1 MGPRICVVVFL
12 LLGLLQPVALGQ
24 RQQRDGALYRWGGE
38 QWVQVDGYGVRV
50 SVAPDGAAWVVNSQ
64 NEIYH
69 FVNGRFDRL
78 PGTAT
83 DIGVGGDGTAWIIGT
98 DSNVYRWTHD
108 NWERMPGTGVA
119 ISVDRSG
126 S

>member
-1 MGPRICVVVFL
+1 MGC
-12 LLGLLQPVALGQ
+12 
-24 RQQRDGALYRWGGE
+24 E

-64 NEIYH
+64 NDIHH

-108 NWERMPGTGVA
+108 NWERMVA
-119 ISVDRSG
+119 DSGDVVVEPRAIQSSPRSRHA
-126 S
+126 SPVFTSDDPAQFHW

>member
-1 MGPRICVVVFL
+1 
-12 LLGLLQPVALGQ
+12 
-24 RQQRDGALYRWGGE
+24 
-38 QWVQVDGYGVRV
+38 
-50 SVAPDGAAWVVNSQ
+50 VVNAQ

-69 FVNGRFDRL
+69 FVNGKFDRL

-83 DIGVGGDGTAWIIGT
+83 DTGVGGDRTAWIIGT

-108 NWERMPGTGVA
+108 NCERMPGTGVA

-126 S
+126 SVGWSTPPTKSIGGPSVMPTTATNAVRQLCKSMGSHAPRPQAYWKNDFASEA